1 MQPFS
6 YVAAR
11 TLAEATAILAR
22 EGDQAKCLS
31 GGTDLI
37 VFLREGR
44 RRASVVVDVK
54 GIPELNQLSYH
65 PQAGLTIGAAVPCHR
80 IYSDPQVTAHYPGLI
95 DAVALI
101 GGIAIQG
108 RATLGGNVC
117 TASPAGDA
125 IPALIAHQA
134 VCVVASPEGT
144 RELPIEQ
151 FFRGPG
157 QTVLGT
163 GELLVALRLPP
174 PRPRMGAAYLRFTLR
189 NEMDIA
195 VASAG
200 VAVSLSADGA
210 RFAHAR
216 VALGAVAPTPLFV
229 PQAGEA
235 LIDQPVSEAAVEV
248 AARAAQAAA
257 RPITDV
263 RGTAE
268 QRRHLAYV
276 LTKRAL
282 WRAVERART
291 EGKEREN
298 GKLERG
304 G

>member
-1 MQPFS
+1 MQAFS
-6 YVAAR
+6 YVAPR
-11 TLAEATAILAR
+11 TLSEAAAILAH
-22 EGDQAKCLS
+22 EGEQAKCLS

-44 RRASVVVDVK
+44 RRARVVVDVK
-54 GIPELNQLSYH
+54 GIPELNQLSYD
-65 PQAGLTIGAAVPCHR
+65 PQEGLTIGAAVPCYR
-80 IYSDPQVTAHYPGLI
+80 IHSDPQVVANYPGLI

-125 IPALIAHQA
+125 IPALIAHEA
-134 VCVVASPEGT
+134 TCVVASPEGV
-144 RELPIEQ
+144 RHVPLEQ

-157 QTVLGT
+157 QTVLGI
-163 GELLVALRLPP
+163 GELLVALKLPA
-174 PRPRMGAAYLRFTLR
+174 PRPRMGAAYLRFTQR

-195 VASAG
+195 VTSAG
-200 VAVSLSADGA
+200 VAVALSEDKA

-229 PQAGEA
+229 PQAGAA
-235 LIDQPVSEAAVEV
+235 LVDQPVSEEAVEA

-257 RPITDV
+257 RPITDM

-276 LTKRAL
+276 LTRRAL
-282 WRAVERART
+282 WQAIERACSRA
-291 EGKEREN
+291 
-298 GKLERG
+298 
-304 G
+304 